1 MISIA
6 HERSQMEKHRQL
18 LEKAD
23 RILESDEADLFMAIV
38 NAVYDHVMKKESRRS
53 QAGERGRKHLSD
65 GKA

>member
-23 RILESDEADLFMAIV
+23 RILESDEADLFIAIV
-38 NAVYDHVMKKESRRS
+38 NAAYDHVMGQKR
-53 QAGERGRKHLSD
+53 
-65 GKA
+65 

>member
-1 MISIA
+1 MSSKA
-6 HERSQMEKHRQL
+6 REQSQTERHREL
-18 LEKAD
+18 FEKAD